1 MFVYLLEGL
10 SQIEMYILSKHFL
23 RHRNIFFRIKK
34 IYIGSN
40 IRVGSPGNF
49 EAKLRL
55 SRQNRNALVNLPRLI
70 LSHFLTRITD
80 FSQVTETDI
89 DLPRQNSR
97 TLVKVPRQNFGLCYT
112 LYICTVLRSRD
123 GHT

>member
-1 MFVYLLEGL
+1 M
-10 SQIEMYILSKHFL
+10 
-23 RHRNIFFRIKK
+23 
-34 IYIGSN
+34 
-40 IRVGSPGNF
+40 VGSPVNF

-55 SRQNRNALVNLPRLI
+55 PRQNRNTLVNLPRQI

-97 TLVKVPRQNFGLCYT
+97 TLVKVPRRNFGL
-112 LYICTVLRSRD
+112 
-123 GHT
+123 